1 MTVPT
6 TMSANRRRDDAPAL
20 LDQARQLLGG
30 DAAATVRLDAAQA
43 RLDEPLR
50 VAVAGKVKAGK
61 STLLNAF
68 LGERVAPTDTGEC
81 TRVVTWY
88 RHGTVPRVT
97 VVPRAGRPQP
107 QPVRRV
113 DGRLLLTTGGLPVE
127 EIDRIDVRWPAPTL
141 RNLTLVD
148 TPGLASLSEELSNQS
163 AAALTPDDS
172 VSLVD
177 AVVYLMR
184 HLHETDTHFLE
195 AFRDQ
200 QSASSLSAMTLVVLS
215 RADEIGSG
223 RIDAL
228 VSAARVAQRYRTDP
242 AVRALCLDVVP
253 VAGLIAE
260 SGRTMR
266 QVEFEA
272 LRDLSALPRDERERL
287 LLSAD
292 RFVGTPLPDSPAAT
306 PEVRSAL
313 IQRFGVFGIRLGAVL
328 VRDGFLSASM
338 LADELVRRSGL
349 DEVTRILTTQFSARA
364 DALKAR
370 SALLVLQRELR
381 REEVA
386 GHPGTDDLADRVD
399 AALRG
404 RHDVEEL
411 SLITTLHTAPPAEL
425 SEDRLAEAEAILG
438 GAGTTP
444 AQRLRREATVDRA
457 TLRAEAI
464 RTIAE
469 WRALQSDPSHGENV
483 RNLCRVVIRSMEGI
497 VAQLGTSGQP
507 AA

>member
-1 MTVPT
+1 MTGRD
-6 TMSANRRRDDAPAL
+6 RRQDAPSLLEEARRL
-20 LDQARQLLGG
+20 LDGDTEATARL
-30 DAAATVRLDAAQA
+30 AAAQA

-97 VVPRAGRPQP
+97 VVPRTGRPLP
-107 QPVRRV
+107 QPVRRI
-113 DGRLLLTTGGLPVE
+113 DGRLLLTTGGLPIE

-184 HLHETDTHFLE
+184 HLHESDTQFLE

-228 VSAARVAQRYRTDP
+228 VSATRVAQRYRTDP

-253 VAGLIAE
+253 VAGLLAE
-260 SGRTMR
+260 SGRTLR

-272 LRDLSALPRDERERL
+272 LRDLSTLGREDRERL

-292 RFVGTPLPDSPAAT
+292 RFVSTPLPSAPAAT

-313 IQRFGVFGIRLGAVL
+313 MQRLGVFGVRLGAVL
-328 VRDGFLSASM
+328 VRDGFVSASM

-364 DALKAR
+364 GALKAR

-381 REEVA
+381 REGVT
-386 GHPGTDDLADRVD
+386 GRPGVEELADRVD
-399 AALRG
+399 VALRG

-411 SLITTLHTAPPAEL
+411 SLITTLHTTPPSGL
-425 SEDRLAEAEAILG
+425 PDDRLTEAEALLG
-438 GAGTTP
+438 GSGTS
-444 AQRLRREATVDRA
+444 AAERLRHDGPVDA
-457 TLRAEAI
+457 GTLRAEAV
-464 RTIAE
+464 RTIDE
-469 WRALQSDPSHGENV
+469 WRALQSDPAHGEDV
-483 RNLCRVVIRSMEGI
+483 RNLCRVVIRSVEGV
-497 VAQLGTSGQP
+497 VADLDDSGQP